1 MLPVETVM
9 ALVVAMNGKVSADSV
24 SLDQPRAL
32 AAMRKLAVR
41 EILAPE
47 SALIEAEEFSA
58 G

>member
-41 EILAPE
+41 EILAP
-47 SALIEAEEFSA
+47 
-58 G
+58 